1 MKKFLYRV
9 LDELDDFF
17 KMAKFLSKCI
27 AKMILNKIRGA
38 KK

>member
-1 MKKFLYRV
+1 MKKFLYRA
-9 LDELDDFF
+9 LDEVDDFL
-17 KMAKFLSKCI
+17 KIAKFLSRCV